1 MPPGLSDKA
10 IDHAKAEPGPLAA
23 LLGREEGLKNPIPH
37 FRRHSAAAV
46 RDGQP
51 DIRSGPGHGSL
62 IQDDVPRLDLE
73 NAAIRHGV
81 APIQSQVEESSL
93 QQRRVDM
100 AHPPPAIA
108 PQPYLPASSAPFAGE
123 FPKFRKE
130 LCWIAPPCVSH
141 PLPSRAP

>member
-10 IDHAKAEPGPLAA
+10 IDHAKAEPGTLAD

-46 RDGQP
+46 LDGQP

-73 NAAIRHGV
+73 NAAIRHSV

-100 AHPPPAIA
+100 AQ
-108 PQPYLPASSAPFAGE
+108 PQSVIGPQLDLAAFL
-123 FPKFRKE
+123 R
-130 LCWIAPPCVSH
+130 
-141 PLPSRAP
+141 PLGG